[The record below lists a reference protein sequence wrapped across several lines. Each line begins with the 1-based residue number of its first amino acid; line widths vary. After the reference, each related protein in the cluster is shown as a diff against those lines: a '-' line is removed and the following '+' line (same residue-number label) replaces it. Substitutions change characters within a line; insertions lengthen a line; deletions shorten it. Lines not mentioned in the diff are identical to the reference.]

1 MNKNLLLTGCAGFIG
16 LNFLKELKSIRKNYK
31 EIISIDRIDYASE
44 YNIEEYRKVCA
55 ELNIIRIDS
64 DINKLNSDIMS
75 LLSFD
80 VVNFA
85 SGSHVTKSLYT
96 SEVYK
101 ENVLLVPNL
110 IDKIGLKNIN
120 TFYQIS
126 TDEVYG
132 EIELEKTDMEYWFT
146 PQHQLIPNNPYSA
159 SKASQDLYLNAM
171 RHSYGMNVRYIRLA
185 NQFGPHQHPE
195 KMFPKSIL
203 RAFGGQPI
211 LIHGDGRHIRQ
222 WTPVVRSV
230 KVIKDY
236 ITGVLPEREVL
247 HIAMDQ
253 PLESNLEVVK
263 EWCTILKND
272 FNLSATF
279 EFIPDRNGNDLMYAL
294 KTDNDV
300 KPYFYEKP
308 IMYEFKDTIQFYKDN
323 LGLYNREN
331 SKHLETGTL

>member
-1 MNKNLLLTGCAGFIG
+1 MKNLLVTGCAGFIG
-16 LNFLKELKSIRKNYK
+16 LNFLKELKTIRKQYK

-44 YNIEEYRKVCA
+44 FNIEEYRKVCSD
-55 ELNIIRIDS
+55 LNIIRIDN
-64 DINKLNSDIMS
+64 DINTFHSDIMS

-80 VVNFA
+80 IVNFA

-110 IDKIGLKNIN
+110 IDKIGFKNIE
-120 TFYQIS
+120 TFYHIS

-132 EIELEKTDMEYWFT
+132 EITLDKTDDKHWFT
-146 PQHQLIPNNPYSA
+146 PKTPLAPNNPYSA

-171 RHSYGMNVRYIRLA
+171 KHTYGMNVRYIRLA
-185 NQFGPHQHPE
+185 NQFGPYQHPE

-203 RAFGGQPI
+203 RAFDGKPI

-236 ITGVLPEREVL
+236 ISNVLPQRDVL

-253 PLESNLEVVK
+253 PLESNLSVVK
-263 EWCTILKND
+263 EWCTILKDD
-272 FNLSATF
+272 FNITPEI
-279 EFIPDRNGNDLMYAL
+279 EFIPDRSGNDLMYAL
-294 KTDNDV
+294 STDNDV
-300 KPYFYEKP
+300 KPYFYDKP
-308 IMYEFKDTIQFYKDN
+308 VIYEFKDTIQFYKDN
-323 LGLYNREN
+323 LELYNRAD
-331 SKHLETGTL
+331 SKHLENRSM